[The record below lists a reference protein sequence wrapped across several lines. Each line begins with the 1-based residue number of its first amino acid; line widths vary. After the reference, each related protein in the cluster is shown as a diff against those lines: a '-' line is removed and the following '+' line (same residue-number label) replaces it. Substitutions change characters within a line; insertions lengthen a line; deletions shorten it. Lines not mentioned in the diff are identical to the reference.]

1 MDSFKSEIRMKRNSV
16 PMSTETSE
24 RTEKFNVKN
33 ALDKRNER
41 IKKYSIDYGIEI
53 VDIKEFN
60 QVRNLRE
67 MKEQQKMKELRQI
80 KELKSAMVRK

>member
-1 MDSFKSEIRMKRNSV
+1 
-16 PMSTETSE
+16 MSTETSE

>member
-1 MDSFKSEIRMKRNSV
+1 
-16 PMSTETSE
+16 MSTETSE
-24 RTEKFNVKN
+24 RTENFTVKN

-60 QVRNLRE
+60 QVRNLR
-67 MKEQQKMKELRQI
+67 KMKE
-80 KELKSAMVRK
+80 